1 MAYAP
6 RVSLFDRLRNL
17 LSGPP
22 RVADGGDPEAAAALH
37 EEYGTPDA
45 GEADLERMAETG
57 GGPTYAAGG
66 YARDAGF
73 GASEAAEA
81 AEDDLESEAA
91 PPDPAP

>member
-1 MAYAP
+1 M
-6 RVSLFDRLRNL
+6 SLFDRLRNM

-22 RVADGGDPEAAAALH
+22 HVADGGDSEAAADLH

-45 GEADLERMAETG
+45 GEADVERMAETG
-57 GGPTYAAGG
+57 GGGGG
-66 YARDAGF
+66 YVRGGGF

-81 AEDDLESEAA
+81 ADGELDSGA